1 MNLVLGFWLVLF
13 QYLLVLL
20 LQIIETTLIL
30 FFNPVNLLRK
40 HILLVHVA
48 GKLFLVFFPD
58 SLNIVISQSLQFF
71 QVLFLIFD
79 LLIFL
84 LHIFNLSYE
93 WPLFLFFFSNKLQLH
108 VFYSLIEL
116 LFQKFNVLLIPF
128 VFSEYF
134 FQTLTVNFNQIV
146 VSQGFRILWCRRFPP
161 L

>member
-1 MNLVLGFWLVLF
+1 MLF

-71 QVLFLIFD
+71 QVFLGQKHVSIIDLLRGQQFIGGNCNFPLVHFFKLLYLLNSLFLV
-79 LLIFL
+79 LLYFL
-84 LHIFNLSYE
+84 LDSML
-93 WPLFLFFFSNKLQLH
+93 
-108 VFYSLIEL
+108 
-116 LFQKFNVLLIPF
+116 
-128 VFSEYF
+128 
-134 FQTLTVNFNQIV
+134 
-146 VSQGFRILWCRRFPP
+146 
-161 L
+161 